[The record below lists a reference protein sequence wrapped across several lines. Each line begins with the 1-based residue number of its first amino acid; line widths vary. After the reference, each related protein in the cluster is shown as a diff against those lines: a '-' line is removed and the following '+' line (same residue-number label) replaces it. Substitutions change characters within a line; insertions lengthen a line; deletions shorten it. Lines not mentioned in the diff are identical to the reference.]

1 MRHFL
6 PLPRP
11 IPGLSSSVALPT
23 AQRLLVALPCLTHT
37 LTAAYRSAFA
47 TAKLLPLIAATAQ
60 LHLLSTA
67 PALKQ
72 PIEILDRWPRPA
84 DFLALST
91 PIGEARFT
99 TDRWLERLGLRPGL
113 SSIWAP

>member
-6 PLPRP
+6 LLPRP
-11 IPGLSSSVALPT
+11 IAGLPRSVPLPT
-23 AQRLLVALPCLTHT
+23 AQGPLVALSRFTHALTT
-37 LTAAYRSAFA
+37 AYRSALA
-47 TAKLLPLIAATAQ
+47 PAKFLPLVTASAQ
-60 LHLLSTA
+60 LHLLAPA

-91 PIGEARFT
+91 PIGEARST
-99 TDRWLERLGLRPGL
+99 TDRWLERLGLRPSL
-113 SSIWAP
+113 S